1 MDIIDKLLLLH
12 EKYYSINLVN
22 RQVTKKYR
30 KKSQMIPWVYAHGM
44 FILAQWLLY
53 FVLKL
58 KYKYDNRL
66 PICGGGNL
74 AVSLTSYP
82 PRIGNL
88 WMTIHSLFRQ
98 TILPGHIVLYLSH
111 EDFPKGKEDLPE
123 TLLWFEYYGLEIKFV
138 EDNIRSHK
146 KYYYMMQEH
155 PDWDVITVDDD
166 IYYRKDLVEQLL
178 RLHSLKSKA
187 VCANQ
192 VAELPI
198 SKEDFANYASW
209 KSCYLKKPNFSYRYV
224 AIGCGGILYPSGIFH
239 FSDQVFDKEC
249 ILENALSADDL
260 WLKAHEI
267 NAGVGVMA
275 NTFYSCSLLIPSS
288 QASALYHVNCEG
300 ENKNNKVWRILS
312 DIYKLRDKIQMLCD
326 KNK

>member
-1 MDIIDKLLLLH
+1 M
-12 EKYYSINLVN
+12 
-22 RQVTKKYR
+22 
-30 KKSQMIPWVYAHGM
+30 
-44 FILAQWLLY
+44 
-53 FVLKL
+53 
-58 KYKYDNRL
+58 
-66 PICGGGNL
+66 
-74 AVSLTSYP
+74 
-82 PRIGNL
+82 
-88 WMTIHSLFRQ
+88 
-98 TILPGHIVLYLSH
+98 
-111 EDFPKGKEDLPE
+111 
-123 TLLWFEYYGLEIKFV
+123 
-138 EDNIRSHK
+138 
-146 KYYYMMQEH
+146 
-155 PDWDVITVDDD
+155 
-166 IYYRKDLVEQLL
+166 L

-239 FSDQVFDKEC
+239 FLDQVFDKEC

-275 NTFYSCSLLIPSS
+275 NSFYSCSPLIPSS

>member
-1 MDIIDKLLLLH
+1 
-12 EKYYSINLVN
+12 
-22 RQVTKKYR
+22 
-30 KKSQMIPWVYAHGM
+30 
-44 FILAQWLLY
+44 
-53 FVLKL
+53 
-58 KYKYDNRL
+58 
-66 PICGGGNL
+66 
-74 AVSLTSYP
+74 
-82 PRIGNL
+82 
-88 WMTIHSLFRQ
+88 
-98 TILPGHIVLYLSH
+98 
-111 EDFPKGKEDLPE
+111 
-123 TLLWFEYYGLEIKFV
+123 
-138 EDNIRSHK
+138 
-146 KYYYMMQEH
+146 MMQEH

-198 SKEDFANYASW
+198 SKENFANYASW

-275 NTFYSCSLLIPSS
+275 NSFYSCSPLIPSS

-312 DIYKLRDKIQMLCD
+312 DIYKLSDKIQMLCN